1 MALAGLLKRRSTMKR
16 LCPYTPMAVLI
27 LATLGLASCSTVQR
41 LTGMKSQATE
51 ERAVSASGFAA
62 AAQKVG
68 AAVVRVIGEAKPEA
82 VLLQAAEST
91 VTADKTYS
99 VGSGFFI
106 STEGRIVTANH
117 VVAPVVGEL
126 MVETRYTGRIT
137 RHRATVLFQDPN
149 ADVAVLQIDGTG
161 YPAVDLANP
170 ASPPVGEAVGF
181 AGYPTSLMFPIISK
195 GIIAAKANMSL
206 HQELQARNW
215 VVLNVPVSPG
225 CSGGP
230 LFLETTGQVI
240 GVVNAQK
247 SGDAADRKVVLPPD
261 YSPTTQ
267 VGGVDPVRLAVE
279 TYNNNLELVG
289 DASQLSIGL
298 AASAEYLM
306 TRPQPAVMSA
316 PQPPRAAVP
325 QPTVMTTPQSPA
337 TTAPQTGAV
346 QVPQLRKQTPSGKR
360 EADTGK
366 WVTPSGKQ

>member
-1 MALAGLLKRRSTMKR
+1 
-16 LCPYTPMAVLI
+16 
-27 LATLGLASCSTVQR
+27 
-41 LTGMKSQATE
+41 MKSSTSTE
-51 ERAVSASGFAA
+51 ERAIPAAGFVG
-62 AAQKVG
+62 AAQRV
-68 AAVVRVIGEAKPEA
+68 APAVVRVIGEAKPEA
-82 VLLQAAEST
+82 VLLQAAESI

-117 VVAPVVGEL
+117 VIAPVVGEL

-137 RHRATVLFQDPN
+137 RHRAIVIFQDPN

-170 ASPPVGEAVGF
+170 ARPAVGQAVGL
-181 AGYPTSLMFPIISK
+181 AGYPTSLMFPVISK

-206 HQELQARNW
+206 HKGLQARNW
-215 VVLNVPVSPG
+215 VVLNVPVNPG

-261 YSPTTQ
+261 YSPATE

-306 TRPQPAVMSA
+306 TRPQTA
-316 PQPPRAAVP
+316 PQPAMMTTPQPPPAAAQQ

-337 TTAPQTGAV
+337 MTTPQTGAV

-360 EADTGK
+360 EADTGR
-366 WVTPSGKQ
+366 WETPSGKQ